1 MKKNYLSL
9 ILLLFAL
16 NFSFGQSDVVISQYI
31 ETNSGTTPKGI
42 EIFNIS
48 GAPIDFAVN
57 NLEIFQGTNG
67 AACNSLIN
75 VTSGT
80 LAADEVW
87 VIGTSNLTSY
97 ATTNGTDLSGTTDYA
112 FAFNG
117 DDALRVELGGI
128 VQDMFGIC
136 GADPGAA
143 WTGGGVST
151 ANNNLQIQNGICDGD
166 TDGWTD
172 PSSRFDQIAD
182 GSTMTGFGN
191 APASCST
198 TNTTVQFTSTTS
210 TLPEGGLFIDV
221 CASITNPSTTVATT
235 VDITLDG
242 ASTATNGTDY
252 DDGAGTPAAI
262 VFPQTLTFPVGSS
275 ADQCL
280 TIYISNDDLLI
291 EGNETVVLNLTNPTG
306 GDAAALGIDT
316 QHVLTITDN
325 DAAFPADV
333 VITEIMYNSAGADDE
348 WIEICN
354 VSGSTQVLNSYTI
367 DYNGSP
373 IFTFPATGVII
384 LDGSCITVSLGSN
397 GDGTYNNLCPF
408 TPDYGIDA
416 FTNNTNNLSNASGTL
431 SLVASDGIT
440 TIDNVVY
447 DDGDG
452 ADNTGESLHIVDTSV
467 DNSVTNTN
475 WWEVLN
481 GGSPGVNS
489 LISPCTPPGPE
500 INVEGTTANFPDI
513 ADGDTTPA
521 PFDGTDFGNVPVFGT
536 STNTFR
542 IENFG
547 GTQNLTITSVTV
559 LSGDVGDFSISA
571 LPSSPIAPAD
581 PNGFSNFDI
590 EFSPTTIGV
599 KTAVIQIISN
609 DADEDP
615 YTFTVE
621 GNAECVAN
629 TITISPNSGPINTVV
644 TVSGTNLS
652 TATASFNGLAASVN
666 NISATLMEVTVPPG
680 AISGNLEI
688 IDDLG
693 CPGSTPF
700 AIISSQ
706 ISSCE
711 GSSGTT
717 PTDLFI
723 SEVTDANTG
732 GLTYI
737 EIFNGTGVAV
747 NLDNYSIQFFNNGNA
762 TQNGGLINLN
772 NVNLASG
779 STYIVGV
786 SAGST
791 CTGITGSD
799 GSLADQTGF
808 GGVNFGVNSDDHI
821 RLYDGTTHVDSWGT
835 YLSNTW
841 ADTLGIGSEGV
852 VFTRNNN
859 APNLPDTTFNIT
871 DWSYVDWASCA
882 DNDYSDIGNYDFSTG
897 TPPTVNSITC
907 TTTACNEVTISV
919 SATEGFVTGN
929 ALAYFWYAFDPLNA
943 GLGWQAINNGGI
955 YTTNPSS
962 PNLIISN
969 PNSVLDFQF
978 YCEVR
983 EDNATCY
990 SASNAIQITYGTAT
1004 WDGTNWIWNDST
1016 PIDTMPTTMSNVI
1029 IDGDYD
1035 TAVGGIQTS
1044 FEACDCVVN
1053 TSYELN
1059 IRNNTYVLV
1068 ENDLI
1073 VNGNVVLETDGAFV
1087 QINDTASVSGDVL
1100 TDKTKI
1106 SVEKETAPLAS
1117 HLEYT
1122 YWSSPVN
1129 GELISDGLFEA
1140 NANRIFSFD
1149 GQNFRDST
1157 RETNNNDATLLGQDD
1172 IDDDANDWQ
1181 FVNGAT
1187 VMLPGVGY
1195 ASTHDPIGFIGPN
1208 QYIYTFEG
1216 PFNNGIYNIP
1226 IYRNDAELN
1235 DNNWNFIGNPYPS
1248 AIDADLF
1255 LAANASVDQTI
1266 GATNGAIFFWSHNTA
1281 ADGNTNGNENLNYAQ
1296 SDYAIINGSGQT
1308 AGGDG
1313 VVPTRFIPSG
1323 QGFFVSMDD
1332 GVTASVHSGFVMTT
1346 NVVFNNSMRVTGNNN
1361 QFFRTAQYNK
1371 LWLNLTSDNGVF
1383 NQVLVA
1389 YVDGATD
1396 GDDGM
1401 YYDAHKNLS
1410 TDLYSGIYTTLDSSN
1425 DKKFAIQ
1432 GKNPNSLNIDEVI
1445 PLGFS
1450 TSIEEATIYTI
1461 SIYTTEGDF
1470 MAENDIF
1477 IIDYDLN
1484 IIHNLKTADYNFTA
1498 NKGEFNNRF
1507 EIVFTSEALSVN
1519 DNTLTSNDLII
1530 TELNNGEVQIK
1541 VNASY
1546 IIENVEILDVLGRR
1560 IYNLVGN
1567 NSIEV
1572 YNLSKL
1578 SKAAYIARVT
1588 LSNGQVIS
1596 KKAIKQQ

>member
-9 ILLLFAL
+9 ILLLCAL
-16 NFSFGQSDVVISQYI
+16 NFGFGQSDVIISQYI

-42 EIFNIS
+42 EIFNVS
-48 GAPIDFAVN
+48 GVPINFAVN

-67 AACNSLIN
+67 TACNSLVNI
-75 VTSGT
+75 TSGT

-97 ATTNGTDLSGTTDYA
+97 ATTNGTDLSGTTDYP

-117 DDALRVELGGI
+117 DDAIQLYLGG
-128 VQDMFGIC
+128 VLQDEFGLC
-136 GADPGAA
+136 GTDPGNS
-143 WTGGGVST
+143 WNSGGVDT
-151 ANNNLQIQNGICDGD
+151 RNNNLQIQNGICDGD

-172 PSSRFDQIAD
+172 PSIRFDEIAD
-182 GSTMTGFGN
+182 GSTPTGFGN
-191 APASCST
+191 APASCSS
-198 TNTTVQFTSTTS
+198 TNTTVQFTTTTS

-221 CASITNPSTTVATT
+221 CASITNPSTTNATT

-262 VFPQTLTFPVGSS
+262 VFPQTLTFPANSS
-275 ADQCL
+275 TDECL
-280 TIYISNDDLLI
+280 TIFISNDDLLI

-333 VITEIMYNSAGADDE
+333 VITEIMYNTSGTDDE

-354 VSGSTQVLNSYTI
+354 VSGSTQVLNGYTI
-367 DYNGSP
+367 EVGG
-373 IFTFPATGVII
+373 ITEFTFPSTGVLIA
-384 LDGSCITVSLGSN
+384 DGTCITIALGDS
-397 GDGTYNNLCPF
+397 GDATFNPDCPF
-408 TPDYGIDA
+408 TPDYTNGA
-416 FTNNTNNLSNASGTL
+416 GTGTLNNTSDTITL
-431 SLVASDGIT
+431 TASDGST
-440 TIDNVVY
+440 VIDTVTYNSA
-447 DDGDG
+447 DGG
-452 ADNTGESLHIVDTSV
+452 NTDSLHVIDTAL
-467 DNSVTNTN
+467 DNSVTSSNY
-475 WWEVLN
+475 WEVIN
-481 GGSPGVNS
+481 GGSPGINS
-489 LISPCTPPGPE
+489 LISACTPIGPE

-513 ADGDTTPA
+513 ADGDVTPA
-521 PFDGTDFGNVPVFGT
+521 AFDGTDFGDVPVFGT

-559 LSGDVGDFSISA
+559 VSGDVGDFSISA

-599 KTAVIQIISN
+599 KTAVIQIVSN
-609 DADEDP
+609 DADENP

-621 GNAECVAN
+621 GNAECIAN
-629 TITISPNSGPINTVV
+629 AITATPNSGPINTVV
-644 TVSGTNLS
+644 TVTGTNLS
-652 TATASFNGLAASVN
+652 TATASFNGLAATVN
-666 NISATLMEVTVPPG
+666 NISATVMEVTVPAG

-700 AIISSQ
+700 TIINSE

-737 EIFNGTGVAV
+737 EIYNGTGVTI
-747 NLDNYSIQFFNNGNA
+747 NLSNYSIQFFNNGNA

-779 STYIVGV
+779 NTYTVGV

-791 CTGITGSD
+791 CTGITGAD
-799 GSLADQTGF
+799 GSLANQTGF

-821 RLYDGTTHVDSWGT
+821 RLYDGTSHVDSWGT

-841 ADTLGIGSEGV
+841 ADALGIGSEGV

-859 APNLPDTTFNIT
+859 APNLPDPTFNIA
-871 DWSYVDWASCA
+871 DWAHVDWTSCA

-897 TPPTVNSITC
+897 TPPTVNSISS

-919 SATEGFVTGN
+919 IATEGFVTGN
-929 ALAYFWYAFDPLNA
+929 PLAYYWYAFDPANA
-943 GLGWQAINNGGI
+943 GLGWQAISNGGI
-955 YTTNPSS
+955 YTTNQAS
-962 PNLIISN
+962 PDLVISD
-969 PNSVLDFQF
+969 PNSVLNFQF
-978 YCEVR
+978 YCQVR
-983 EDNATCY
+983 EDDATCFT
-990 SASNAIQITYGTAT
+990 ASNAIQITYSTAT
-1004 WDGTNWIWNDST
+1004 WNGTNWVWNDGT
-1016 PIDTMPTTMSNVI
+1016 AIDTMPTTISSVI

-1035 TAVGGIQTS
+1035 TAAGGVQTS
-1044 FEACDCVVN
+1044 FEACECIVN
-1053 TSYELN
+1053 TGYELN

-1068 ENDLI
+1068 ENDLT
-1073 VNGNVVLETDGAFV
+1073 VNGNIVLETDGAFV
-1087 QINDTASVSGDVL
+1087 QINDTATVGGDVL

-1122 YWSSPVN
+1122 YWSSPVT

-1157 RETNNNDATLLGQDD
+1157 QETNNNDAAVVGQDD

-1187 VMLPGVGY
+1187 VMSPGVGY
-1195 ASTHDPIGFIGPN
+1195 ASTHDPLAFIGPN
-1208 QYIYTFEG
+1208 QYVYTFEG
-1216 PFNNGIYNIP
+1216 AFNNGVYNIP
-1226 IYRNDAELN
+1226 IYRNDVELN
-1235 DNNWNFIGNPYPS
+1235 DNNWNFVGNPYPS

-1255 LAANASVDQTI
+1255 LAANASIDQTI
-1266 GATNGAIFFWSHNTA
+1266 GATNGAIFFWSHNTV
-1281 ADGNTNGNENLNYAQ
+1281 ADGNTNGNENLNYSQ

-1313 VVPTRFIPSG
+1313 IVPTRHIPSG
-1323 QGFFVSMDD
+1323 QGFFISMDD
-1332 GVTASVHSGFVMTT
+1332 GAPASVHSGTVMTT
-1346 NVVFNNSMRVTGNNN
+1346 DVVFNNSMRVTGSNN
-1361 QFFRTAQYNK
+1361 QFFRTAEYNK

-1383 NQVLVA
+1383 NQVLIA
-1389 YVDGATD
+1389 YINGATD

-1410 TDLYSGIYTTLDSSN
+1410 SDLYSGIYTTLESSN

-1432 GKNPNSLNIDEVI
+1432 GKDPYSLNIDEVI
-1445 PLGFS
+1445 PLGFN
-1450 TSIEEATIYTI
+1450 TSIEEATLYTI
-1461 SIYTTEGDF
+1461 SIHTTEGDF
-1470 MAENDIF
+1470 MGENDIF

-1484 IIHNLKTADYNFTA
+1484 IIHNLKISDYNFTSD
-1498 NKGEFNNRF
+1498 KGEFNERF
-1507 EIVFTSEALSVN
+1507 EIVFTPEALSIN
-1519 DNTLTSNDLII
+1519 DNTITANDISI
-1530 TELNNGEVQIK
+1530 TELSNGEVQIK
-1541 VNASY
+1541 VSEQY
-1546 IIENVEILDVLGRR
+1546 TIDHVDILDILGRQV
-1560 IYNLVGN
+1560 YSLNG
-1567 NSIEV
+1567 SGSTEV

-1578 SKAAYIARVT
+1578 SKAAYIAKVT
-1588 LSNGQVIS
+1588 LSNGQFIS
-1596 KKAIKQQ
+1596 KKAIKQH

>member
-9 ILLLFAL
+9 ILLICAL
-16 NFSFGQSDVVISQYI
+16 NFGFGQSDVIISQYI

-42 EIFNIS
+42 EIFNVS
-48 GAPIDFAVN
+48 GAPINFALN

-67 AACNSLIN
+67 GGCTQVVNI
-75 VTSGT
+75 TSGT

-87 VIGTSNLTSY
+87 VIGTTDLITF
-97 ATTNGTDLSGTTDYA
+97 ATTNGTDLSGTTVFA

-117 DDALRVELGGI
+117 DDALQLYLGG
-128 VQDMFGIC
+128 VLQDEFGLC
-136 GADPGAA
+136 GTDPGNS
-143 WTGGGVST
+143 WNSGGVDT
-151 ANNNLQIQNGICDGD
+151 RNNNLQIQNGICDGD

-172 PSSRFDQIAD
+172 PSIRFDEIAD
-182 GSTMTGFGN
+182 GSTPTGFGN
-191 APASCST
+191 APASCSS
-198 TNTTVQFTSTTS
+198 TNTTVQFTTTTS
-210 TLPEGGLFIDV
+210 ALPEGGLFIDV
-221 CASITNPSTTVATT
+221 CASITNPSATNATT

-252 DDGAGTPAAI
+252 DDGTVIPAAI
-262 VFPQTLTFPVGSS
+262 IFPQTLTFPANSG

-333 VITEIMYNSAGADDE
+333 VITEIMYNTSGTDDE

-354 VSGSTQVLNSYTI
+354 VSGSTQVLNDYTI
-367 DYNGSP
+367 EVGGVTV
-373 IFTFPATGVII
+373 FTFPSTGVLIPN
-384 LDGSCITVSLGSN
+384 GTCITIALGDS
-397 GDGTYNNLCPF
+397 GDATFNPDCPF
-408 TPDYGIDA
+408 TPDYTNGA
-416 FTNNTNNLSNASGTL
+416 GTGTLNNTSDTITL
-431 SLVASDGIT
+431 TASDGST
-440 TIDNVVY
+440 VIDTVTY
-447 DDGDG
+447 DSSDGG
-452 ADNTGESLHIVDTSV
+452 NTDSLHVIDTAL
-467 DNSVTNTN
+467 DNSVTSSNY
-475 WWEVLN
+475 WEVIN

-489 LISPCTPPGPE
+489 LISPCTPIGPE

-513 ADGDTTPA
+513 ANGDTTPVA
-521 PFDGTDFGNVPVFGT
+521 FDGTDFGDVPVFGT

-609 DADEDP
+609 DADENP

-629 TITISPNSGPINTVV
+629 AITATPNLGPINTVV
-644 TVSGTNLS
+644 TVTGTNLS
-652 TATASFNGLAASVN
+652 TATASFNGLPATVN
-666 NISATLMEVTVPPG
+666 NISATVMEVTVPAG

-693 CPGSTPF
+693 CPGTTPF
-700 AIISSQ
+700 TIINSQ

-717 PTDLFI
+717 PTGLFI

-737 EIFNGTGVAV
+737 EIYNGTGVTI
-747 NLDNYSIQFFNNGNA
+747 NLDNYSIQFFNNGSA
-762 TQNGGLINLN
+762 TQNGGLVDLN
-772 NVNLASG
+772 NVNLAPG
-779 STYIVGV
+779 NTYVVGV
-786 SAGST
+786 SSGSN
-791 CTGITGSD
+791 CTGITGAD

-808 GGVNFGVNSDDHI
+808 GGVNFVVNGDDHI

-835 YLSNTW
+835 YLSDTW
-841 ADTLGIGSEGV
+841 ADVLGIGSEGV

-859 APNLPDTTFNIT
+859 AANLPNTTFNIA
-871 DWSYVDWASCA
+871 DWSYVDWTSCA
-882 DNDYSDIGNYDFSTG
+882 DNDYSDVGNYDFSTG
-897 TPPTVNSITC
+897 TPPTVNSISS

-919 SATEGFVTGN
+919 SATEGFSGNN
-929 ALAYFWYAFDPLNA
+929 ALAYYWYAFDPANA

-955 YTTNPSS
+955 YTTNTTS
-962 PNLIISN
+962 PDLIISD

-978 YCEVR
+978 YCQVR
-983 EDNATCY
+983 EDDATCY
-990 SASNAIQITYGTAT
+990 TASNAIQITYATAT
-1004 WDGTNWIWNDST
+1004 WNGTNWIWNDGT
-1016 PIDTMPTTMSNVI
+1016 AIDTMPNTSTSVI

-1035 TAVGGIQTS
+1035 TATGGAQTS
-1044 FEACDCVVN
+1044 FEACECMVN
-1053 TSYELN
+1053 TGYELN

-1068 ENDLI
+1068 ENDLT
-1073 VNGNVVLETDGAFV
+1073 VNGNIVLETDGAFV
-1087 QINDTASVSGDVL
+1087 QINNTATVGGDVL

-1106 SVEKETAPLAS
+1106 SVEKETAFLAS
-1117 HLEYT
+1117 PTEYT
-1122 YWSSPVN
+1122 YWSSPVV
-1129 GELISDGLFEA
+1129 GEVINEGLFEA
-1140 NANRIFSFD
+1140 NPNRIFSFN

-1157 RETNNNDATLLGQDD
+1157 QETNNNDATAVGQDD

-1181 FVNGAT
+1181 FVGGTT
-1187 VMLPGVGY
+1187 VMSPGIGY
-1195 ASTHDPIGFIGPN
+1195 AAMHNPIGFVVPTR
-1208 QYIYTFEG
+1208 YLYTFEG

-1255 LAANASVDQTI
+1255 LAANASIDQAV
-1266 GATNGAIFFWSHNTA
+1266 GATSGAIFFWSHNTA
-1281 ADGNTNGNENLNYAQ
+1281 ADGNANGNENLNYAQ

-1313 VVPTRFIPSG
+1313 LMPSRYIPSG

-1332 GVTASVHSGFVMTT
+1332 GAPATVHSGTIMTT
-1346 NVVFNNSMRVTGNNN
+1346 DIVFNNSMRVTGNND
-1361 QFFRTAQYNK
+1361 QFFRTAQFNK

-1389 YVDGATD
+1389 YVNGATD
-1396 GDDGM
+1396 DDDGM

-1410 TDLYSGIYTTLDSSN
+1410 SDLYSGIYTTLDSSS

-1432 GKNPNSLNIDEVI
+1432 GKNPNSLNIDEVV
-1445 PLGFS
+1445 PLGFN
-1450 TSIEEATIYTI
+1450 TSIEQATIYTI
-1461 SIYTTEGDF
+1461 SIHDTEGAF
-1470 MAENDIF
+1470 MNENDIF
-1477 IIDYDLN
+1477 VIDYDLN
-1484 IIHNLKTADYNFTA
+1484 LIHNLKISDYSFTS
-1498 NKGEFNNRF
+1498 NKGEFNDRF
-1507 EIVFTSEALSVN
+1507 EIVFRADALLSVN
-1519 DNTLTSNDLII
+1519 DTVVTPNDLSI
-1530 TELNNGEVQIK
+1530 TELNNGEVKIK
-1541 VNASY
+1541 VSNPYTIKS
-1546 IIENVEILDVLGRR
+1546 VEILDMLGRQ
-1560 IYNLVGN
+1560 IYKLNGN
-1567 NSIEV
+1567 SAVEV

-1578 SKAAYIARVT
+1578 SNAAYVAKVT
-1588 LSNGQVIS
+1588 LSNGQTIS
-1596 KKAIKQQ
+1596 KKAVKRQ